1 MGYSSCILFVVFLAM
16 SFSDTRPSSGEKNLR
31 FPVKTDSSR
40 DAYLTHFGKK
50 TMENQYLQKGETY
63 QDLFA
68 RAASAFADD
77 AAHAQRLYDYMSRLW
92 FMPATPILANG
103 GTGRGLPISC
113 FLNETQDS
121 LSSIVDLWTE
131 NAWLSSKGGGIGSF
145 WGHLRSI
152 GDTLSNGGTSVGII
166 PFIKVM
172 ESLSLAIDQGSL
184 RRGAAA
190 AYLPISHPEIEEFID
205 MRKPTGG
212 DYNRKALYLHHGV
225 TVSNEFME
233 CVEKDLPWNL
243 ISPKDGH
250 VTHTLSARSLW
261 IRLLTMRMD
270 TGEPYVLFVDHINEA
285 IPQHHK
291 QKNMWVKMSNLC
303 TEITLPTGT
312 DFHGKERTAVCCLS
326 SLNVEKFLEWEQ
338 NAEIIPDIMR
348 FLDNVLTY
356 FINHAPPEMH
366 RAVYAAAQ
374 ERSVGLGVM
383 GLHAF
388 FQSEHVPFE
397 SALAQSWNGR
407 IFSHIH
413 KQAEE
418 ASVQLANERGPCPD
432 ALACGVNQRFSNK
445 IAIAPTASISIICGG
460 TSPGIEPYV
469 SNAYTHK
476 TLSGSFFIRN
486 PFLER
491 ALDKKGHNSDEVWSS
506 IMQNEGSVQHLDI
519 LSDYEK
525 SVFKTAFEIDQRWLI
540 DLAAQRQVHIC
551 QSQSLNIF
559 LPSTAQ
565 KALLHEIHYRAWKKK
580 VKGLYYLRSRSI
592 QRAESI
598 TSAKSLHVPQK
609 TPEGLPLNYEECM
622 SCQ

>member
-1 MGYSSCILFVVFLAM
+1 MTSNNQSVF
-16 SFSDTRPSSGEKNLR
+16 GEKILAGSI
-31 FPVKTDSSR
+31 KIDHSC
-40 DAYLTHFGKK
+40 DEKLTSFGKK
-50 TMENQYLQKGETY
+50 TLENQYLQKGETY

-68 RAASAFADD
+68 RAASAFGDD
-77 AAHAQRLYDYMSRLW
+77 EAHSQRLYDYMSNLW

-103 GTGRGLPISC
+103 GTSRGLPISC

-145 WGHLRSI
+145 WGNLRSI
-152 GDTLSNGGTSVGII
+152 GDSLSNSGTSVGII

-212 DYNRKALYLHHGV
+212 DYNRKTLYLHHGV
-225 TVSNEFME
+225 TITNEFMR
-233 CVEKDLPWNL
+233 CVEQDLPWNL

-250 VTHTLSARSLW
+250 VVHTLSARSLW
-261 IRLLTMRMD
+261 IRLLTTRMD
-270 TGEPYVLFVDHINEA
+270 TGEPYILFIDHINDA
-285 IPQHHK
+285 IPEHHK
-291 QKNMWVKMSNLC
+291 QKNMLIKMSNLC
-303 TEITLPTGT
+303 TEITLPTGP

-326 SLNVEKFLEWEQ
+326 SVNVEKFLEWESHPTF
-338 NAEIIPDIMR
+338 IPDIMR

-356 FINHAPPEMH
+356 FIDHAPPQMH
-366 RAVYAAAQ
+366 RAVYAARE
-374 ERSVGLGVM
+374 ERSVGLGAM

-388 FQSEHVPFE
+388 FQSQRVAWE
-397 SALAQSWNGR
+397 SALAQSWNTR
-407 IFSHIH
+407 IFRHLQA
-413 KQAEE
+413 QAEL
-418 ASVQLANERGPCPD
+418 ASVQLANERGACPD
-432 ALACGVNQRFSNK
+432 AAACDVNQRFSNK

-486 PFLER
+486 PFLAQCLEE
-491 ALDKKGHNSDEVWSS
+491 KGHNTDDIWSS
-506 IMQNEGSVQHLDI
+506 IIQNEGSVQHLDV

-540 DLAAQRQVHIC
+540 DLAADRQPFIC

-559 LPSTAQ
+559 LSSTIQ
-565 KALLHEIHYRAWKKK
+565 KSVLHDIHYRAWKKGI
-580 VKGLYYLRSRSI
+580 KGMYYVRSKSM
-592 QRAESI
+592 QRAESM
-598 TSAKSLHVPQK
+598 TSAKNLNAKEGTDPQ
-609 TPEGLPLNYEECM
+609 ESPLNNQECLA
-622 SCQ
+622 CQ

>member
-1 MGYSSCILFVVFLAM
+1 M
-16 SFSDTRPSSGEKNLR
+16 SFPDKPPVSGKKTLENR
-31 FPVKTDSSR
+31 VKTDPAR
-40 DAYLTHFGKK
+40 DENLTHFGKK
-50 TMENQYLQKGETY
+50 TLENQYLQKGETY

-68 RAASAFADD
+68 RAAQAFGDD
-77 AAHAQRLYDYMSRLW
+77 AEHSQRLYDYMSQLW

-103 GTGRGLPISC
+103 GTTRGLPISC

-121 LSSIVDLWTE
+121 LASIVDLWTE
-131 NAWLSSKGGGIGSF
+131 NTWLSSKGGGIGSF

-152 GDTLSNGGTSVGII
+152 GDTLSNSGTSVGII

-225 TVSNEFME
+225 TITNDFMH

-243 ISPKDGH
+243 ISPKDGR
-250 VTHTLSARSLW
+250 VVHTVSARSLW

-270 TGEPYVLFVDHINEA
+270 TGEPYVLFMDHINAA
-285 IPQHHK
+285 IPEHHK

-303 TEITLPTGT
+303 TEITLPTGP

-326 SLNVEKFLEWEQ
+326 SLNLEKFLEWEDHPTF
-338 NAEIIPDIMR
+338 IPDIMR
-348 FLDNVLTY
+348 FLDNVLTH
-356 FINHAPPEMH
+356 FIENAPPEMH
-366 RAVYAAAQ
+366 RAIYAASQ

-388 FQSEHVPFE
+388 FQSQKVPWE
-397 SALAQSWNGR
+397 SAVAQSWNIR
-407 IFSHIH
+407 IFQHIH
-413 KQAEE
+413 AQAELS
-418 ASVQLANERGPCPD
+418 SVQLAQERGACPD
-432 ALACGVNQRFSNK
+432 AAACGINQRFSNK

-476 TLSGSFFIRN
+476 TLSGSFFLRN
-486 PFLER
+486 PFLEKCL
-491 ALDKKGHNSDEVWSS
+491 AEKGANTEEIWSS
-506 IMQNEGSVQHLDI
+506 IMQKEGSVQHLDV

-525 SVFKTAFEIDQRWLI
+525 SIFKTAFELDQRWLI
-540 DLAAQRQVHIC
+540 DLAAERQPYLC

-559 LPSTAQ
+559 LPSTIQ
-565 KALLHEIHYRAWKKK
+565 KSVLHDIHYRAWKRKL
-580 VKGLYYLRSRSI
+580 KGLYYLRSRSI
-592 QRAESI
+592 QRAESM
-598 TSAKSLHVPQK
+598 TSAKALHVP
-609 TPEGLPLNYEECM
+609 TIGAAEALPLNYQECLA
-622 SCQ
+622 CQ

>member
-1 MGYSSCILFVVFLAM
+1 MTFSNNQSVF
-16 SFSDTRPSSGEKNLR
+16 GEKTLAGS
-31 FPVKTDSSR
+31 VKIDHSR
-40 DAYLTHFGKK
+40 DEKLTGFGKK
-50 TMENQYLQKGETY
+50 TLENQYLQTGETY

-68 RAASAFADD
+68 RAASAFGDD
-77 AAHAQRLYDYMSRLW
+77 EAHSQRLYDYMSNLW

-103 GTGRGLPISC
+103 GTSRGLPISC

-145 WGHLRSI
+145 WGNLRSI
-152 GDTLSNGGTSVGII
+152 GDSLSNSGTSVGII

-225 TVSNEFME
+225 TITNDFMR
-233 CVEKDLPWNL
+233 CVEEDLPWNL

-250 VTHTLSARSLW
+250 VVHTLSARSLW
-261 IRLLTMRMD
+261 IRLLTTRMD
-270 TGEPYVLFVDHINEA
+270 TGEPYILFIDHINDA
-285 IPQHHK
+285 IPEHHK
-291 QKNMWVKMSNLC
+291 QKNMRIKMSNLC
-303 TEITLPTGT
+303 TEITLPTGP

-326 SLNVEKFLEWEQ
+326 SVNVEKFLEWE
-338 NAEIIPDIMR
+338 AHPTFISDIMR

-356 FINHAPPEMH
+356 FIDHAPPQMH
-366 RAVYAAAQ
+366 RAVYAARE
-374 ERSVGLGVM
+374 ERSVGLGAM

-388 FQSEHVPFE
+388 FQSQRVAWE
-397 SALAQSWNGR
+397 SALAQSWNTR
-407 IFSHIH
+407 IFKHLQA
-413 KQAEE
+413 QAEL
-418 ASVQLANERGPCPD
+418 ASVQLAHERGACPD
-432 ALACGVNQRFSNK
+432 AAACGVNQRFSNK
-445 IAIAPTASISIICGG
+445 MAIAPTASISIICGG

-486 PFLER
+486 PFLAQYLEE
-491 ALDKKGHNSDEVWSS
+491 KGHNTDDVWSS
-506 IMQNEGSVQHLDI
+506 IIQNEGSVQHLDV

-540 DLAAQRQVHIC
+540 DLAADRQPFIC

-559 LPSTAQ
+559 LSSTIQ
-565 KALLHEIHYRAWKKK
+565 KSVLHDIHYRAWKKRI
-580 VKGLYYLRSRSI
+580 KGMYYVRSKSM
-592 QRAESI
+592 QRAESM
-598 TSAKSLHVPQK
+598 TSAKNLNAEGAAPQ
-609 TPEGLPLNYEECM
+609 GGSFNDQECLA
-622 SCQ
+622 CQ